1 MSRFISNP
9 TMTLILWKTALK
21 FWIFIIIP
29 STAKIDIA
37 VLSTSSSW
45 GQLYTNEDVPY
56 RDHFTHRDI
65 MDSID
70 IMRWSY
76 LGFEPDFI
84 IEKIKQSEAL
94 LASLPIMNIR
104 ILEKQ

>member
-1 MSRFISNP
+1 
-9 TMTLILWKTALK
+9 
-21 FWIFIIIP
+21 
-29 STAKIDIA
+29 
-37 VLSTSSSW
+37 
-45 GQLYTNEDVPY
+45 
-56 RDHFTHRDI
+56 